1 MGRIAKELSK
11 VRKKKQVRGEKSA
24 PATGGSEGPTAITD
38 SGEARV
44 DEIDFAGLPNMIPD
58 EGNLVRYRIVAAQQ
72 DAPERSMY
80 KVLRTRVLQRLRAAR
95 WNVIGV
101 SGTGPGEGK
110 TVTAINLAY
119 SLAQDVNHQVIL
131 VDLDLRRPS
140 IHTYLGMEPGKD
152 LSDYLNGSARLE
164 DILVRPDEKR
174 LAVLTNQTTHRDSSE
189 VLSTPEL
196 TALVQRLRS
205 LGPKTITIFDLPPAL
220 AGDDVLA
227 FSPLIDAMLLVVA
240 EGTCRREHLAET
252 NELLKDTEILGT
264 ILNRSREKSPSSGYY
279 DYE

>member
-1 MGRIAKELSK
+1 MGRIAKELTK
-11 VRKKKQVRGEKSA
+11 ARKKQKRGTKSA
-24 PATGGSEGPTAITD
+24 NTSKGSEGPTAITD
-38 SGEARV
+38 SIDARI
-44 DEIDFAGLPNMIPD
+44 DEIDFSQLKNVVPD
-58 EGNLVRYRIVAAQQ
+58 EDSLIKYRIVAAQA
-72 DAPERSMY
+72 DAPERSLY

-110 TVTAINLAY
+110 TITAINLAY
-119 SLAQDVNHQVIL
+119 SLAQDVNHRVIL

-140 IHTYLGMEPGKD
+140 VHTYLGMDPRHD
-152 LSDYLNGSARLE
+152 LSDYLNGTAKLE
-164 DILVRPDEKR
+164 EILVRPDESR
-174 LAVLTNQTTHRDSSE
+174 LAVLTNQTTYRDSSE

-196 TALVQRLRS
+196 KALVQRLRN
-205 LGPKTITIFDLPPAL
+205 LGPKTITVFDLPPAL

-252 NELLKDTEILGT
+252 NELLKDIDILGT
-264 ILNRSREKSPSSGYY
+264 ILNRSREKSPSGGDY
-279 DYE
+279 DYY